1 MTTTITSTRRR
12 RLAWVGI
19 LVIALALAAGATGC
33 ELIPGAEQLLGLLNP
48 DLRLTITSTMGG
60 SVTTPGEGSFSH
72 KAGAVIDLVAE
83 SDADYRFV
91 GWTATAG
98 LLEGTTAATTTF
110 TMPAQA
116 ATIIANFAPL
126 ADYRLTMATDPE
138 EAGTV
143 IDVTDESPYAEGAIV
158 GVKAE
163 ARPGYI
169 FSHWTA
175 SAGVFDDPF
184 SAETALTMPAA
195 DVTVIAHFVEGY
207 QLTVDSTD
215 GGLVTAPG
223 EGTFT
228 YTKGAV
234 VELVATAWTCY
245 EFTHWSGDSV
255 ADHGSRVTAITMD
268 AARNV
273 TASFTPFRYELT
285 VETSGGGSVTAP
297 GEGTFTY
304 DCGTAVALKALPDPG
319 YSFLSWTGDVATVN
333 NRRASS
339 TNIVMQG
346 EYSIVATFIQESE
359 PPPPPPPPTTTYSLT
374 MAADPEQ
381 GGTATDVTCLSPY
394 TAGTVVGLKAEPAE
408 GYVFAGW
415 AATAGVVGDVAA
427 SETTFTMPDQNVTI
441 SACFEIKAGWYELTI
456 LSTDGGA
463 TTPAEGTYVRESG
476 TAIDLTAT
484 AAEGYVFGNWTA
496 TAGVV
501 GNITAAETIFTMP
514 GGVVTITASFV
525 LETFATTG
533 HIDCSHIMHSGKDET
548 DIG

>member
-1 MTTTITSTRRR
+1 MKFSITSTRRR

-60 SVTTPGEGSFSH
+60 LVTTPGEGNFSH
-72 KAGAVIDLVAE
+72 KAGAVIDLAAE
-83 SDADYRFV
+83 PDAGYRFV

-110 TMPAQA
+110 TMPSQA

-158 GVKAE
+158 GIKAE
-163 ARPGYI
+163 ARPGYM
-169 FSHWTA
+169 FSRWTA
-175 SAGVFDDPF
+175 SAGVFDDPL
-184 SAETALTMPAA
+184 SAETAFTMPAT
-195 DVTVIAHFVEGY
+195 DVTVTAHFVEGY
-207 QLTVDSTD
+207 HLTIDSSD
-215 GGLVTAPG
+215 GGLVAQPG

-245 EFTHWSGDSV
+245 EFTHWSGDAV
-255 ADHGSRVTAITMD
+255 ADHSSHVTTITMD

-273 TASFTPFRYELT
+273 TASFGAFRYELT
-285 VETSGGGSVTAP
+285 VEASGGGSVAAP

-304 DCGTAVALKALPDPG
+304 DCGTAVPLKAIPDPG
-319 YSFLSWTGDVATVN
+319 YSFVSWAGDVATIN

-339 TNIVMQG
+339 TNVVMQG
-346 EYSIVATFIQESE
+346 EYSVTATFIRESD
-359 PPPPPPPPTTTYSLT
+359 PPPTYSLT
-374 MAADPEQ
+374 MAADPQQ
-381 GGTATDVTCLSPY
+381 GGTATDVTGASSY
-394 TAGTVVGLKAEPAE
+394 AAGTVVGIKAEAAE

-415 AATAGVVGDVAA
+415 TATAGIVGNVTAA
-427 SETTFTMPDQNVTI
+427 ETTYTMPDKNVTI
-441 SACFEIKAGWYELTI
+441 SARFELKAGWYELTI
-456 LSTDGGA
+456 LSTDGGT
-463 TTPAEGTYVRESG
+463 TTPAEGTYVLESG
-476 TAIDLTAT
+476 TTTDLKAI

-501 GNITAAETIFTMP
+501 GNITAAEIIFTMP
-514 GGVVTITASFV
+514 GEAVTITASFV
-525 LETFATTG
+525 LETSTTAG

-548 DIG
+548 DLG